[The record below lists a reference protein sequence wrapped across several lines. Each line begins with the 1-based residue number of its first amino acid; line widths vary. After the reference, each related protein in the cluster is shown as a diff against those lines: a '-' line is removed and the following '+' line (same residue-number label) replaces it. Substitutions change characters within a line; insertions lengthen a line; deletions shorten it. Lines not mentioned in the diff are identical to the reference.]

1 MLYSPILILV
11 KTKSNEYL
19 NASLSLSEKKMKRK
33 KFSIRINLQRKIWAR
48 FRKRKEH
55 RS

>member
-1 MLYSPILILV
+1 MLYTAILILV

-19 NASLSLSEKKMKRK
+19 NASLSLSQKKMKPK
-33 KFSIRINLQRKIWAR
+33 KFSICINLQRKIWAR
-48 FRKRKEH
+48 FRKQKEH